1 MLTTPSRAPAGR
13 LQGVYLKTWEGGWS
27 YAGIQNMFTSLIGK
41 TDIIY
46 VTFFQPTAAGLD
58 CPAQSP
64 CASVYR

>member
-1 MLTTPSRAPAGR
+1 
-13 LQGVYLKTWEGGWS
+13 VYLKTWENGWS